1 MVTGRPSN
9 DGTRVSYS
17 VLPPFFYYILVD
29 VMLEFVKDCPSGILS
44 KEEFAKSFKQFCP
57 SGNPSSFAD

>member
-1 MVTGRPSN
+1 MVTGRLSN

-17 VLPPFFYYILVD
+17 VLPFFYYILVD
-29 VMLEFVKDCPSGILS
+29 VMLGFLKDCPSGILS
-44 KEEFAKSFKQFCP
+44 KEEFEKSFKQFCP